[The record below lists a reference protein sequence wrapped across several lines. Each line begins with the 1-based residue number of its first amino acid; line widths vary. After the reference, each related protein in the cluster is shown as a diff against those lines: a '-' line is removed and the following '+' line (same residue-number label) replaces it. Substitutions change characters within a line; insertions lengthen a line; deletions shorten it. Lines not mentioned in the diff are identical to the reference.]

1 MFRFQIADIVNSYF
15 IFCFSHGIDNKV
27 LKVPISFGYF
37 DVNMLSAARKR
48 YLAIII
54 EWVKAPSTQIE
65 SVVYLLSFYSNV
77 IIVKIL
83 TQFLQSFVSCGD
95 GLQEVSAWLQV

>member
-1 MFRFQIADIVNSYF
+1 MFRFQIAEIVNSYF

-37 DVNMLSAARKR
+37 DVNMLSLARKR

-83 TQFLQSFVSCGD
+83 TQFLQSFVSCVD